1 MEGKKEHQI
10 LKETLLELLDDETNK
25 NSKDIDSDKVETI
38 IRLLEY
44 IEPLKEDTEDS
55 VEQFICEFNRMHDT
69 NLTADIKQ
77 LQRDYKKYI
86 FAGIILVFVLF
97 AGIINITVKK
107 KNA

>member
-1 MEGKKEHQI
+1 METKGENQL
-10 LKETLLELLDDETNK
+10 LKEKLLELLDEETNK

>member
-25 NSKDIDSDKVETI
+25 NSNDIDSDKVETI
-38 IRLLEY
+38 VRMLEY
-44 IEPLKEDTEDS
+44 VEPLKENKEDS

-77 LQRDYKKYI
+77 LQRDYRKYLY
-86 FAGIILVFVLF
+86 AGIVLVLLLIT
-97 AGIINITVKK
+97 GMINITIKK